1 VISKRR
7 HAIIGSLL
15 LLIGLSSSAFAHS
28 PYFGQIERMVHPK
41 FAIVKFAVLYGDG
54 VLLGD
59 PSRVVIIDSA
69 GYLLAATPLSKAFI
83 VRCDRADGASTCR
96 IYDALR
102 GLVFEPNYDQWARR
116 GIIEE
121 EGKPTAYPEWMD
133 IEYGFTKRLATFIE
147 IVTLEAKGIL
157 ISPIGSILSILWWG
171 VACSFASRQVWR
183 WKYYGWKM
191 MPFKVDSVF
200 MSALGV
206 LVFIGM
212 SALAFYG
219 WILNP
224 YSVYYFI
231 FTFPFGAL
239 LSIVLSRPKVS
250 IGNM

>member
-1 VISKRR
+1 MQKTR

-15 LLIGLSSSAFAHS
+15 LWIWLSSAAFAHS
-28 PYFGQIERMVHPK
+28 PYFGQIERMVHPR

-54 VLLGD
+54 ILLGD

-69 GYLLAATPLSKAFI
+69 GYLLAATPLSKALI
-83 VRCDRADGASTCR
+83 VRCDRADGASTCHT
-96 IYDALR
+96 YDALR

-116 GIIEE
+116 GIIEK

-133 IEYGFTKRLATFIE
+133 IEYGFTTRPATFIE
-147 IVTLEAKGIL
+147 IVLFEAKGIF
-157 ISPIGSILSILWWG
+157 ISPIGSIISILWWG

-183 WKYYGWKM
+183 WKYYGWKFI
-191 MPFKVDSVF
+191 PFKMDSIFLSV
-200 MSALGV
+200 LGI
-206 LVFIGM
+206 LVFVGM

-219 WILNP
+219 WMLNP

-231 FTFPFGAL
+231 FAFTVGAL

-250 IGNM
+250 IENM